1 MEISLA
7 ALRRIIRE
15 ELQSP
20 VGDAGSPKRIAI
32 FDFDGTLFRSPEK
45 PEWWP
50 FQGFWGRL
58 ETLSEPYV
66 PETPGADW
74 YVGDVVS
81 AAAAAASEPQTY
93 SCLLTGRIPK
103 FQSRVK
109 QIVGNV
115 GVQFDDYYFASGNS
129 TLPFKLG
136 IIEKLI
142 SQFPSAE
149 IVEMWEDRGE
159 HIGPF
164 QEKIESLGKKAVIHH
179 VADTPHEFLNQ
190 PTPG

>member
-1 MEISLA
+1 MNISISR
-7 ALRRIIRE
+7 LRSIIKE
-15 ELQSP
+15 ELQAAS
-20 VGDAGSPKRIAI
+20 VEQGSTKRIAI

-45 PEWWP
+45 PNWWP

-66 PETPGADW
+66 PENPPADW
-74 YVGDVVS
+74 YVADVVS
-81 AAAAAASEPQTY
+81 EAIAASSDPQTY

-103 FQSRVK
+103 FQGRVR
-109 QIVGNV
+109 QILDNV
-115 GVQFDDYYFASGNS
+115 GVQFKDYYFASGNS

-136 IIEKLI
+136 IIEKLV

-149 IVEMWEDRGE
+149 IVEMWEDRSE

-164 QEKIESLGKKAVIHH
+164 QEKIESLGKEAIIHR
-179 VADTPHEFLNQ
+179 VASTPHEFLNQ